1 MKEID
6 EYIKYKNE
14 NMSYVNGLCC
24 RETNIE
30 NITNEQMS
38 LHKKVNK
45 DFVENNLNGF
55 KNESK

>member
-1 MKEID
+1 MKKID

-14 NMSYVNGLCC
+14 NMSYANGLYF

-30 NITNEQMS
+30 NIINEQIS